1 MKWTDKL
8 DGEFNGSPC
17 KIRVGVS
24 ETYSESDYNKDLR
37 EQRVNNVVKDY
48 GNFDRPKVGSISVDD
63 LLNDGIPS
71 FRDSLINKLIEKRE
85 MNLLY
90 HCRYQ
95 LVDIITMIDVAN
107 TTDDLNLELLK
118 VLVDDIKNVFGGDVE
133 WVV

>member
-71 FRDSLINKLIEKRE
+71 FSDSLINTLINNRE

-133 WVV
+133 